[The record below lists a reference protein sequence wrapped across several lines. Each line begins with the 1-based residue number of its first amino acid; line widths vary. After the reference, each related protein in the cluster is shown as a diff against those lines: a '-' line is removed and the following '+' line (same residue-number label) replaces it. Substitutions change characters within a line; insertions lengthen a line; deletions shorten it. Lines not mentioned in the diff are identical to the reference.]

1 MKVGGWGLGTRPLE
15 REGFRAC
22 EQITYNAETA
32 EPAEKKC
39 LKTLYQNPDGAL
51 TVSPNRK
58 TVGAGAA
65 FRS

>member
-1 MKVGGWGLGTRPLE
+1 LE